1 MHKNRREDDHNS
13 CFNRCGSGQQS
24 VQKRSTKR
32 MSGLTGRRLLT
43 WLLALTIVLT
53 QQSEFGRMLS
63 VRAGQKEEDRVITGF
78 ASLSEETAR
87 QEVPFGTQAGNLD
100 LPDTLEASVLPAD
113 EKMQGGGNHP
123 RILRKKRMAGKIPQ
137 TTRKITKKEK
147 MKETPVRIL

>member
-1 MHKNRREDDHNS
+1 MHKNRRENDHNS

-53 QQSEFGRMLS
+53 QQSEFGGMLS

-113 EKMQGGGNHP
+113 EKMQGGG
-123 RILRKKRMAGKIPQ
+123 
-137 TTRKITKKEK
+137 
-147 MKETPVRIL
+147 

>member
-1 MHKNRREDDHNS
+1 MHKNRRENDHNS

-78 ASLSEETAR
+78 ASLPEETAR

-113 EKMQGGGNHP
+113 EKMQGGGENA
-123 RILRKKRMAGKIPQ
+123 RGF
-137 TTRKITKKEK
+137 
-147 MKETPVRIL
+147 